1 MTVGIIAQDRTRCRG
16 PVPHRIGI
24 DRGRLPWRRALIG
37 VALAL
42 LAPFCADAAEE
53 SWLFVDTVA
62 ETLEV
67 VQSGQVKQTFHNIAI
82 GRNGSDF
89 EHREGDGRTPMG
101 VFKVVWI
108 NPDSRFHLFF
118 GLDYPSENDAEEA
131 FRRRLIDYG
140 TYSAIRKAHALGE
153 LPPQDTVLGG
163 YIGIHGLGNAS
174 RFIHEH
180 ANWTRGCI
188 ALTNK
193 QIDQL
198 ARWVSL
204 GTQVVIY

>member
-1 MTVGIIAQDRTRCRG
+1 MRAFRVRRDVNGDT
-16 PVPHRIGI
+16 
-24 DRGRLPWRRALIG
+24 LPWRLLIG
-37 VALAL
+37 LALAL
-42 LAPFCADAAEE
+42 LAPLRADAQAE
-53 SWLFVDTVA
+53 SWLLVDTVA

-67 VQSGQVKQTFHNIAI
+67 VQSGQIKQTFHNIAI

-89 EHREGDGRTPMG
+89 RHREGDGRTPMG
-101 VFKVVWI
+101 VFRVAWI

-118 GLDYPSENDAEEA
+118 GLDYPSENDAEDA
-131 FRRRLIDYG
+131 FRRKLIDFD
-140 TYSAIRKAHALGE
+140 TYFAIRKAHARGE

-163 YIGIHGLGNAS
+163 HIGIHGLGGAS

-180 ANWTRGCI
+180 TNWTRGCI
-188 ALTNK
+188 ALTNE

-204 GTQVVIY
+204 GTEVIIY